1 MLLLLLLRVVPPPIF
16 LGVTSGHSGLPSSPF
31 PDPVSCY

>member
-1 MLLLLLLRVVPPPIF
+1 MLLLLLLRVVPPIF
-16 LGVTSGHSGLPSSPF
+16 LGVTSGLSGLPSSPF